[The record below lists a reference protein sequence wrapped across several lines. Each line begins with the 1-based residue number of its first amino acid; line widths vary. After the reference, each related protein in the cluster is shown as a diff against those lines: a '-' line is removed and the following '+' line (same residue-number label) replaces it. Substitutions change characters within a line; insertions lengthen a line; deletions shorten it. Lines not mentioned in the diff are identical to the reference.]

1 MLKALFSEPTIKYC
15 ENPTSGL
22 IARPYYAISNIVFL
36 IVGITIL
43 LKGKG
48 SSLSKA
54 FGLMAIL
61 VGLLSFLYDASYLY
75 VFQLLDLT
83 GMLLL
88 INFLLYLNLSALY
101 KNKALTIVLQIMAIL
116 LGLISIIV
124 FQGYSGDIV
133 FGIFVLLYIASEIYL
148 LQTGRHENYLKWLLP
163 LVIFLIGFIFWFFD
177 ASKVYCASF
186 GLLNGRAIFHFL
198 NAIVIYYLY
207 DYYRLQDQK
216 HNLVR

>member
-1 MLKALFSEPTIKYC
+1 MLKALLSEPTIKYC
-15 ENPTSGL
+15 ETPTEGL
-22 IARPYYAISNIVFL
+22 IARPYYAISNLAFL
-36 IVGITIL
+36 FVGIMIL

-54 FGLMAIL
+54 FGSLAIL
-61 VGLLSFLYDASYLY
+61 VGFFSFLYDSSYLY

-88 INFLLYLNLSALY
+88 ISFLLYLNLSVIY
-101 KNKALTIVLQIMAIL
+101 RNKALVIVLQVIAIL

-133 FGIFVLLYIASEIYL
+133 FGIFVLLCIASEIYL
-148 LQTGRHENYLKWLLP
+148 LRVGRHKNYLRWLLP
-163 LVIFLIGFIFWFFD
+163 LVIFIIGFIFWFFD
-177 ASKVYCASF
+177 ASKIFCTSF

-207 DYYRLQDQK
+207 DYYRLQE
-216 HNLVR
+216 